1 MNSRRYLISA
11 GMAMGVALGAAGIA
25 AATTGSSNPPAPV
38 EQSQTPAVATQSS
51 SDPSDVTD
59 LQTQSDVNDEANG
72 VDCEDGIIVA
82 TGAECDGG
90 PSANSTD
97 DKNEANDG
105 ETNDAETND
114 GGADQSGA
122 NGG

>member
-1 MNSRRYLISA
+1 
-11 GMAMGVALGAAGIA
+11 MGVALGAAGIA
-25 AATTGSSNPPAPV
+25 VATTGSSKPPAPV
-38 EQSQTPAVATQSS
+38 EQSQTPAAATQSS
-51 SDPSDVTD
+51 GNSNDVTD
-59 LQTQSDVNDEANG
+59 LQTQGDVNDEANG

-97 DKNEANDG
+97 DKNEANDN
-105 ETNDAETND
+105 EADDDAETSD
-114 GGADQSGA
+114 DGADQSGA